1 MEPEVYPSES
11 GPFFY
16 VYYTKQEGRWVIVA
30 VHPEKE
36 QRPYPRTV
44 VYTARSIIA
53 AVDELGAFQKVN
65 TWLQKSNAALAEQD
79 VSLSTNDGSTGAT
92 LTGQ

>member
-1 MEPEVYPSES
+1 MEPTRVYPDGA

-16 VYYTKQEGRWVIVA
+16 VYYTKQEGRWTIVA
-30 VHPEKE
+30 VHPEGDK
-36 QRPYPRTV
+36 RPYP
-44 VYTARSIIA
+44 YTARTITQ

-65 TWLQKSNAALAEQD
+65 TWLQKSNAALVEQD
-79 VSLSTNDGSTGAT
+79 VSSSTTVGSTGAT

>member
-1 MEPEVYPSES
+1 MEPARYPNEG

-16 VYYTKQEGRWVIVA
+16 VYYTKQEGRWTIVA
-30 VHPEKE
+30 VHPEGE
-36 QRPYPRTV
+36 QRPTPFTARTV
-44 VYTARSIIA
+44 TS

-79 VSLSTNDGSTGAT
+79 VSLSTTVGSTGAT